1 MNRIIAVL
9 ALIDYRALLVVLGL
23 AVWLVLVGAGMA
35 GDER

>member
-1 MNRIIAVL
+1 MNRIIAAL

-23 AVWLVLVGAGMA
+23 AVWLVLVGCGMA